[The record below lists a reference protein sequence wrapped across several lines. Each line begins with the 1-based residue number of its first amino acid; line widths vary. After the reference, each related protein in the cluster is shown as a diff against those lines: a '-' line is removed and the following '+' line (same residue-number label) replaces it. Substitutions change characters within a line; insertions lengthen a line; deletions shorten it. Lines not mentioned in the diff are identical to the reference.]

1 CRLLAVKRTWQLYC
15 EMSRVT
21 RHNLLRHCHELEHVA
36 VQIFE
41 IYPATT
47 VPIIKLAVIEA
58 PGRPAISKAGLLY
71 ALEDGVELD
80 IANVKGVV
88 VTLERG
94 VVVEQECQA
103 VVHPNR
109 REMAAFLIER
119 QAEDVS
125 EEPGSGYFITR
136 RHDGVV

>member
-1 CRLLAVKRTWQLYC
+1 
-15 EMSRVT
+15 MSFWKADMVIAGDWLR
-21 RHNLLRHCHELEHVA
+21 LLRHGHELEYVA

-41 IYPATT
+41 INPAAT
-47 VPIIKLAVIEA
+47 VPIIELAVIEA
-58 PGRPAISKAGLLY
+58 PGGAAISEADLLDP
-71 ALEDGVELD
+71 LEDGIELG

-88 VTLERG
+88 VPLERG
-94 VVVEQECQA
+94 VVIEQERQA
-103 VVHPNR
+103 VVHPNW

-125 EEPGSGYFITR
+125 EEPGGGYFVTR

>member
-1 CRLLAVKRTWQLYC
+1 
-15 EMSRVT
+15 
-21 RHNLLRHCHELEHVA
+21 VA
-36 VQIFE
+36 VQILE
-41 IYPATT
+41 INPAAT
-47 VPIIKLAVIEA
+47 VPIIELAVIEA
-58 PGRPAISKAGLLY
+58 PGGAAISEADLLD
-71 ALEDGVELD
+71 ALEDGIELG

-94 VVVEQECQA
+94 VVIEQERQA
-103 VVHPNR
+103 VVHPNW

-125 EEPGSGYFITR
+125 EEPGSGYFVTR